1 MAFITSTNPGTDH
14 QGGWYYIPFGTIV
27 LVQKNKQMFC
37 FGEILIDG
45 DLYLDGILILE
56 A

>member
-1 MAFITSTNPGTDH
+1 MAFITATNPGTDYH
-14 QGGWYYIPFGTIV
+14 GGWYYIPFNIIV
-27 LVQKNKQMFC
+27 HVQKNKQMFC

-45 DLYLDGILILE
+45 NLYLDGILILE